1 MIGMGKSLMDYNIE
15 QSSSTDIKNIKW
27 TKKNTVDPE
36 KQKKK
41 KKKQIS
47 PTNIIPTKTTKTTK
61 TPSDTQRIFK
71 IKDNS
76 SKSKKKKT
84 TSKAQNSSL
93 DNCKIE
99 QGYKRKAR

>member
-1 MIGMGKSLMDYNIE
+1 MIDMGKSLMDYNIE

-27 TKKNTVDPE
+27 TKKNTVDPN
-36 KQKKK
+36 KPKKK
-41 KKKQIS
+41 KKKQTS
-47 PTNIIPTKTTKTTK
+47 PTNIIPTKTTKTS
-61 TPSDTQRIFK
+61 SDTQRVFK
-71 IKDNS
+71 IEDNS

-84 TSKAQNSSL
+84 TNKAQSSSL

>member
-1 MIGMGKSLMDYNIE
+1 MGKSLMDYNIE

-27 TKKNTVDPE
+27 TKKNTSDPD
-36 KQKKK
+36 KPKKK

-47 PTNIIPTKTTKTTK
+47 PTNIILTKDPKTQ
-61 TPSDTQRIFK
+61 SDTHRIFK
-71 IKDNS
+71 IEGS
-76 SKSKKKKT
+76 SGVSKKKKT

-93 DNCKIE
+93 SHCKIE

>member
-1 MIGMGKSLMDYNIE
+1 MIDMGKSLMDYNIE

-27 TKKNTVDPE
+27 TKKNTVDPD
-36 KQKKK
+36 KPKKK
-41 KKKQIS
+41 KKKQTS
-47 PTNIIPTKTTKTTK
+47 PINIIPTK

-76 SKSKKKKT
+76 GKSKKKKT

-99 QGYKRKAR
+99 QGYKHRAR